1 MLYNEEIKE
10 RVRKIIIEARAEETT
25 NDLSFAYGYL
35 LGRIG
40 TEFGINIFKE
50 EL

>member
-10 RVRKIIIEARAEETT
+10 RVWKIIKEAREQEEP

-35 LGRIG
+35 IGRIG
-40 TEFGINIFKE
+40 TEFGINISKE
-50 EL
+50 E